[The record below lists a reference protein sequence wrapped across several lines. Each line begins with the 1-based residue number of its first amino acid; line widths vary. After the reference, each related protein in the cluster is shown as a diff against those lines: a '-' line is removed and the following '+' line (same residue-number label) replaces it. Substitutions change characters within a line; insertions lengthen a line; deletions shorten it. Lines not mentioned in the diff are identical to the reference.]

1 MIVIIYRKVLI
12 DMHLEERRI
21 NSKTIFEGKVI
32 TLQKDKALLENGKT
46 ASREVVRHPGG
57 VTVAAIDSDNTLL
70 LVKQYRYPF
79 AETTLELPAGKLDID
94 GELPEDAIKRELF
107 EETGSRAKSWKS
119 LGVIYPTPGY
129 CDEIISLYLAT
140 DLIFEDERDLDEG
153 EFIDVVRLPLNQ
165 AIEMALSGELKD
177 AKTVVTL
184 LKLALLIKNN
194 ELTV

>member
-1 MIVIIYRKVLI
+1 
-12 DMHLEERRI
+12 MHLEERRI
-21 NSKTIFEGKVI
+21 SGQTIFEGKVI
-32 TLQKDKALLENGKT
+32 TLQKDEALLEDGKT

-57 VTVAAIDSDNTLL
+57 VAVAAITPDNTVL

-79 AETTLELPAGKLDID
+79 AEATLELPAGKLDID
-94 GELPEDAIKRELF
+94 GEPADEAIKRELF

-140 DLIFEDERDLDEG
+140 DLVFEDERDLDEG
-153 EFIDVVRLPLNQ
+153 EFIDVIRLPLDK
-165 AIEMALSGELKD
+165 AIDMAILGELKD
-177 AKTVVTL
+177 AKTVVIL
-184 LKLALLIKNN
+184 LKLAMLIKNG